1 MIENFR
7 QEKFALQ
14 MFLLPPDRIKT
25 EPAAPKVEA
34 MEGKALL
41 LISRACVAT
50 MDDGNV
56 DTFFEHQFEMDHI
69 GSTDAGCYSC
79 RLRGRTV
86 QAAR

>member
-1 MIENFR
+1 
-7 QEKFALQ
+7 

-25 EPAAPKVEA
+25 EPAAPIAEA
-34 MEGKALL
+34 MEEKVLL

-56 DTFFEHQFEMDHI
+56 DTFFEHQFEMGHT
-69 GSTDAGCYSC
+69 GSTDARCYSC

-86 QAAR
+86 QAAG